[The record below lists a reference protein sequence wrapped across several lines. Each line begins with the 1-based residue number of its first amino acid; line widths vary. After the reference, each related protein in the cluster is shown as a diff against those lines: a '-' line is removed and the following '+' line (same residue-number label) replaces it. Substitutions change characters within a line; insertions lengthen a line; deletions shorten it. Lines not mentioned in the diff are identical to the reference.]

1 MKKTAKERFFIELEN
16 QLVKY
21 FSIQEV
27 IEIRDDYKIFFDEK
41 ELDEL
46 SVEDIIK
53 ELGEPHLIV
62 QELIKDK
69 TYSINIFQK
78 LMLKRKAKGLFLGI
92 WVVSIVV
99 FLSIIQW
106 SYMTPATGIGL
117 SLMQIGL
124 FLYIFEYRKI
134 LLNKVEIKKSKNIW
148 LLYLFTLITSGITYY
163 NMILLRMFSYD
174 QTKTPI
180 LNKMSASEIGPFVH
194 YQILIALFVCFIL
207 LYVVLLKWE
216 NLLVLLSSL
225 AFYISSI
232 IVLILLHAQ
241 LGNLS
246 SMSDVNHYINNQLK
260 VYTIII
266 MVYVIFQVLI
276 LRVRKREEK

>member
-1 MKKTAKERFFIELEN
+1 M
-16 QLVKY
+16 
-21 FSIQEV
+21 
-27 IEIRDDYKIFFDEK
+27 
-41 ELDEL
+41 
-46 SVEDIIK
+46 
-53 ELGEPHLIV
+53 IV

-124 FLYIFEYRKI
+124 FLYIFVYRKI

-163 NMILLRMFSYD
+163 NLILLRMFSYD
-174 QTKTPI
+174 QTKTSI

-194 YQILIALFVCFIL
+194 YQILIALFLCFIL

-232 IVLILLHAQ
+232 IVLILLHVQ

-246 SMSDVNHYINNQLK
+246 SMSDFNYYINNQLK

-266 MVYVIFQVLI
+266 MIYVIFQVLI
-276 LRVRKREEK
+276 LRVKKGEEE

>member
-1 MKKTAKERFFIELEN
+1 MKKTAKDRFFIELEN

-27 IEIRDDYKIFFDEK
+27 KEIRDDYKIFFNEK

-62 QELIKDK
+62 QELVKDK

-92 WVVSIVV
+92 WVVSIIV

-124 FLYIFEYRKI
+124 FLYIFVYRKI
-134 LLNKVEIKKSKNIW
+134 LLNKVEINKSKNTW
-148 LLYLFTLITSGITYY
+148 QLYLFTLITSGITYY
-163 NMILLRMFSYD
+163 NLILLRMFSYD

-194 YQILIALFVCFIL
+194 YQILLTLLLCFIL

-216 NLLVLLSSL
+216 NLLVLLSNL

-246 SMSDVNHYINNQLK
+246 SMPDFTHYINNQLK

-266 MVYVIFQVLI
+266 MIYVIFQVLI
-276 LRVRKREEK
+276 LRVTKGVEE